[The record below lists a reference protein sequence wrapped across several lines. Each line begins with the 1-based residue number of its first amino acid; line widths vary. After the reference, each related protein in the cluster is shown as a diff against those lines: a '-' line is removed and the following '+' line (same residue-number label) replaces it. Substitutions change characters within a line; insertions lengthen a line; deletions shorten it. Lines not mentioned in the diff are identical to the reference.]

1 MIIWIALKRLFCTNF
16 YLQESNA
23 SEGTFVFFSHRD
35 SQCSFQTCVLT
46 HFNPSIAIKCFIRL
60 NNKNRSKEVGCEN
73 KRMKGKS
80 KELWCVGGENKNLL
94 STEHRAPP
102 SHPNLHSC
110 PPPHPP
116 LLHCCNFTLG
126 NPLWRSCPVQQGMCT
141 ASLYPLG
148 DCRASPDVKPESAR
162 GGEQVS

>member
-110 PPPHPP
+110 PPPPSTVA
-116 LLHCCNFTLG
+116 LLQFHTGESFVEELPCATG
-126 NPLWRSCPVQQGMCT
+126 DVHSI
-141 ASLYPLG
+141 SLPT
-148 DCRASPDVKPESAR
+148 R
-162 GGEQVS
+162 